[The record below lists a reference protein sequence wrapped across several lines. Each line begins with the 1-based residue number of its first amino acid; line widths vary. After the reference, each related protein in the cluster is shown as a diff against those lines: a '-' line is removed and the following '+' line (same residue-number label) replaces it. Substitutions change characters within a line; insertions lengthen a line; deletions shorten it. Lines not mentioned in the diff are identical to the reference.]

1 MDKENWDVMIPAKG
15 PFLNYVQQIL
25 PITYPWLTFVKIFFY
40 CKSYMENLH
49 RVDISSTT
57 YQPHLVNVVKERPP
71 QRPDS
76 WYARTPVFIRFSLL
90 HTRFCPV
97 FSGSENSWMY
107 ALPSKWPLWSPGSHV
122 QFYVCAHY
130 MFSRILIFTF
140 VIFYLR
146 KKNSNFSC
154 MFLNPNIFSQFEF

>member
-1 MDKENWDVMIPAKG
+1 MQVQKFCC
-15 PFLNYVQQIL
+15 FLL
-25 PITYPWLTFVKIFFY
+25 KFP
-40 CKSYMENLH
+40 NL
-49 RVDISSTT
+49 
-57 YQPHLVNVVKERPP
+57 YLPHLVNVVKERPP

-122 QFYVCAHY
+122 QFYVCVHY

-146 KKNSNFSC
+146 KKIVFSIKIAVILTFSNFSC
-154 MFLNPNIFSQFEF
+154 RFLSPKNFFQFELL